1 MTYKFI
7 LGQALLFYISPA
19 RVSNEFPQAGWY
31 ETDGVEPIHWI
42 GARGELHIPHGE
54 ENMNAHQRR
63 INLRSNR
70 RANLSRFD
78 RELAKLGGMHKE
90 VYTPNGTVAT
100 IVGGTS
106 VDNQVL
112 IEVKYKNNQR
122 RKFLASDLKPSV
134 KAAN

>member
-1 MTYKFI
+1 MYKFI

-63 INLRSNR
+63 VNLRSKR
-70 RANLSRFD
+70 RVDVLSF
-78 RELAKLGGMHKE
+78 ATSNLGGMLSE
-90 VYTPNGTVAT
+90 VKTPTGTLAV
-100 IVGGTS
+100 IVGYEMIAG
-106 VDNQVL
+106 VMW

-122 RKFLASDLKPSV
+122 RKFKVSDLKPSV